1 MKILL
6 TFGIVLWLTAVGYG
20 LVYLGRYE
28 TTPGENRVSTPEV
41 FPADSLITRNDGQ
54 ATLLFFAHPK
64 CPCSRASLNEI
75 AKLMPEV
82 EGRLSV
88 FVVLSKPAGAPADWT
103 DTDLR
108 SNAEKIP
115 GVRVLIDENEV
126 ETDRFSART
135 SGTALLYDKDGN
147 LRFQGGVTLSRGQEG
162 DNAGRSAI
170 ANIVN
175 NNVSELGQTAVFGC
189 PIQGVGRAQGAFS
202 NE

>member
-28 TTPGENRVSTPEV
+28 TAPGEQHASTPKV
-41 FPADSLITRNDGQ
+41 FPVDSVIRRDDNR
-54 ATLLFFAHPK
+54 AALLFFAHPK
-64 CPCSRASLNEI
+64 CPCSKASLNEI
-75 AKLMPEV
+75 ARLMPEV

-88 FVVLSKPAGAPADWT
+88 FVVLSKPADAPADWT

-108 SNAEKIP
+108 RGAEKIP
-115 GVRVLIDENEV
+115 GVTVVIDENEI

-147 LRFQGGVTLSRGQEG
+147 LRFQGGVTRARGQEG

-170 ANIVN
+170 SDIVN
-175 NNVSELGQTAVFGC
+175 NNASEQDETSVFGC
-189 PIQGVGRAQGAFS
+189 PIQDKEISQTAPS
-202 NE
+202 NQ